1 MVLESYINAA
11 NEQFEA
17 IEDEEL
23 FEHWEHIPDEDLFE
37 DGELEL
43 SEVLNKIKS
52 RVFIDGDWILI
63 RRIDNDRS

>member
-17 IEDEEL
+17 IEDEE
-23 FEHWEHIPDEDLFE
+23 LFE